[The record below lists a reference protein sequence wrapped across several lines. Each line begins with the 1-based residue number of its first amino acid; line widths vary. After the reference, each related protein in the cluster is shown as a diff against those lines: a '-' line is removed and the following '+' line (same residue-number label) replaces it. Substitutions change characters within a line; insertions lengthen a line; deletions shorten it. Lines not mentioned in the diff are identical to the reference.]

1 MTVNTQQ
8 PHKAKLNLKNVH
20 TNRPYH
26 GADSGEVGFQ
36 ALAAAI
42 VMQAVDDYRYA
53 DEYLKGQHAT
63 KSESWKNRYAHSA
76 AHTKDEVVKFF
87 RSQWFGVI
95 CDIDPDRIIKKLEA
109 RA

>member
-26 GADSGEVGFQ
+26 SAESDQAGFE

-42 VMQAVDDYRYA
+42 VKQAVDDYRYA
-53 DEYLKGQHAT
+53 DEYLKGQHVT

>member
-1 MTVNTQQ
+1 
-8 PHKAKLNLKNVH
+8 
-20 TNRPYH
+20 
-26 GADSGEVGFQ
+26 
-36 ALAAAI
+36 
-42 VMQAVDDYRYA
+42 MQAVDD
-53 DEYLKGQHAT
+53 AT

-87 RSQWFGVI
+87 RSQWFEVI